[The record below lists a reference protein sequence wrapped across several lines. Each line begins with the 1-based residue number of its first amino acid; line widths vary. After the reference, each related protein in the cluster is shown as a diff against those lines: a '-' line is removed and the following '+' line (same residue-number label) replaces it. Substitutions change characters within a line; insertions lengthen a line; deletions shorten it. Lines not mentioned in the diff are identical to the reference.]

1 MFSVYEKKK
10 RKYGKKKEHILSA
23 FPVRGLVAI
32 HSTLVFVEITSC
44 IYTYTKTIVIFN
56 FGEIVA
62 SRPGKY
68 SATISKN
75 NG

>member
-1 MFSVYEKKK
+1 MEKKK
-10 RKYGKKKEHILSA
+10 STSFQHSQFE
-23 FPVRGLVAI
+23 GLLLAI